1 MTPRPYS
8 TTTKYTSSR
17 DYLRKK
23 PRIWIHHEHRFNF
36 SVLICSTSRASE
48 GPRDSRENM
57 RSLATSSMSRTSMT
71 HLVTMQKCNN
81 ITFNSQKRSAPHFQM
96 RIRRRRAGKTPLCRP
111 QISKHLKRS
120 PTSSRSFW
128 TNNILFAKNTWRRK
142 TNRRTD
148 RSLFKNWSHY
158 LLGVVSWSC
167 RLRMPRSTLTNQAI
181 LTDKSR

>member
-1 MTPRPYS
+1 VSLFSPNRSRDNLTGFAAMTPRPYS

-96 RIRRRRAGKTPLCRP
+96 QIRRRRAGKTPLCRP

-120 PTSSRSFW
+120 PTSSRSF
-128 TNNILFAKNTWRRK
+128 
-142 TNRRTD
+142 
-148 RSLFKNWSHY
+148 
-158 LLGVVSWSC
+158 
-167 RLRMPRSTLTNQAI
+167 
-181 LTDKSR
+181 